1 MTLRCSLVIPCYN
14 EAAGLPELVSAVR
27 NAGFDSDTEIILVN
41 NGSTDET
48 SSVMADLLI
57 KDEQIRCITL
67 AENFGYGYGVL
78 AGLKSS
84 NGSILGWMHADLQ
97 TSPADVKLA
106 FDKFKNDPTVE
117 FMKGQRYGRPFADV
131 FFTVGMNVFVST
143 ILRVW
148 LRDVNAQPT
157 IFYRSF
163 FESWDRPPH
172 DFSLDLYAYY
182 LARCHRLSVSR
193 FSVYFGLRKFGQS
206 HWNFS
211 IASKFRFIQR
221 TVSYTLK
228 LRSELK

>member
-14 EAAGLPELVSAVR
+14 EAAGLSELVSAIR
-27 NAGFDSDTEIILVN
+27 NASFNTDNEIILVN
-41 NGSTDET
+41 NGSTDDT
-48 SSVMADLLI
+48 SSVMSDLLI
-57 KDEQIRCITL
+57 NDEQIRFITVADNL
-67 AENFGYGYGVL
+67 GYGYGVL

-84 NGSILGWMHADLQ
+84 KGGILGWMHADLQ

-117 FMKGQRYGRPFADV
+117 FIKGRRYGRPLADV

-143 ILRVW
+143 ILGVG

-163 FESWDRPPH
+163 FESWRRPPH

-182 LARCHRLSVSR
+182 LAKSQRLSISR
-193 FSVYFGLRKFGQS
+193 FAVYFGLRKFGHS
-206 HWNFS
+206 NWNFGM
-211 IASKFRFIQR
+211 ASRLRFIQR
-221 TVSYTLK
+221 TVSYTFK